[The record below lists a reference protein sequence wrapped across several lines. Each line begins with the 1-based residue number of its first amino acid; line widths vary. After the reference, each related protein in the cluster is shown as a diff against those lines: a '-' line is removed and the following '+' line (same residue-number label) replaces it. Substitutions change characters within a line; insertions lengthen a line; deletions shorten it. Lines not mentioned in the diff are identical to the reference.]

1 MRNRKFLTRFRES
14 YVDTLAKLYHYS
26 TSVYPKN
33 RMSQLLGTDMAYT
46 FDEFRRVTDGISRT
60 MSCYGVGTGAG
71 VAILSQNHPNWAVA
85 FFAAT
90 AFGRVSIPI
99 LPDSTEAEV
108 TNILRHSEAKVIFV
122 SKRHMAKI
130 SDECRSKLS
139 LIFDIETLE
148 VLKRDDDAFTC
159 DGRTSEPGADDLA
172 ALIYT
177 SGTTGNPKGVMLSH
191 RNLTHNVFESYHCY
205 KCTEKDSWL
214 SVLPMAHTYEMS
226 IGFLY
231 PFYVGASVSY
241 LSRPLSVSALLP
253 AMKQVKPTTML
264 TVPLIIE
271 KVVTGSVL
279 PTIRKSKVLSWMDR
293 RMPHVL
299 AKILRKRL
307 ITTFGGKLKF
317 FGVGG
322 AKLNEDVEKFLRR
335 IKFPYAIGYGLTE
348 CAPLICT
355 ANPKETFL
363 GSCGCA
369 GYGVQAK
376 LVDVNPDT
384 GEGELVARGDMVM
397 LGYFKDPE
405 RTKGMFTAD
414 GWLKTNDLAWQDDK
428 GRFFIKGRLNNMI
441 LGPSG
446 ENIYPEEIEAVIN
459 SIDNV
464 SESIVVD
471 RNGKLVALVQLDEN
485 VLGWKI
491 SDEEKLLAQVD
502 SIRRSITSQVNK
514 VVNKASQISS
524 VEIMKEPFEKTA
536 TQKVRRFLYKKSN
549 SPAKD
554 KGQEGN

>member
-148 VLKRDDDAFTC
+148 VVKRDDDAFTC

>member
-1 MRNRKFLTRFRES
+1 MSNRKFLNRFRES
-14 YVDTLAKLYHYS
+14 YVDTLATLYHYS

-33 RMSQLLGTDMAYT
+33 KMSRLLGTEEGYT

-108 TNILRHSEAKVIFV
+108 TNILNHSEAKVVFA

-130 SDECRSKLS
+130 SEECKAKLS
-139 LIFDIETLE
+139 LVFDIETLE
-148 VLKRDDDAFTC
+148 VVKLDEDAFTC

-191 RNLTHNVFESYHCY
+191 RNLTHNIFESYHCY

-231 PFYVGASVSY
+231 PFYVGACVYY

-271 KVVTGSVL
+271 KVVNNSVL
-279 PTIRKSKVLSWMDR
+279 PTIRKSKVLSWMDKR
-293 RMPHVL
+293 TPHLLARM
-299 AKILRKRL
+299 LRKRL
-307 ITTFGGKLKF
+307 IRTFGGKLKF

-322 AKLNEDVEKFLRR
+322 AKLNEGVEMFLRR

-348 CAPLICT
+348 CAPLICG
-355 ANPKETFL
+355 ANPKETYP
-363 GSCGCA
+363 GSCGCV

-376 LVDVNPDT
+376 LIDVNPET
-384 GEGELVARGDMVM
+384 GEGELVTRGDMVM
-397 LGYFKDPE
+397 LGYYKDPV
-405 RTKGMFTAD
+405 RTKAMFTAD
-414 GWLKTNDLAWQDDK
+414 GWLKTNDLAWQDEK

-446 ENIYPEEIEAVIN
+446 ENIYPEEIEEIIN
-459 SIDNV
+459 NLDNV

-471 RNGKLVALVQLDEN
+471 RDGKLVALVQLDQN
-485 VLGWKI
+485 ALGWNT
-491 SDEEKLLAQVD
+491 SDEEKILAQVE
-502 SIRRSITSQVNK
+502 SIRQSIANQVNK
-514 VVNKASQISS
+514 VVNKASHISS
-524 VEIMKEPFEKTA
+524 VEIMEEPFEKTA

-549 SPAKD
+549 TPRKD
-554 KGQEGN
+554 KEQGK